1 MADIALSSRNLAQTI
16 RNQAWRIWEDAL
28 YCSAGHFQESRW
40 WQGINLWM
48 GIPTTIIAAITGI
61 TSLADSGSSP
71 LILGLSSNLIV
82 PVLSFTV
89 AAISGLSTFLDPTG
103 QASKHYQAASQ
114 YQTLVNDIRLFCEV
128 DCAKE
133 CGDEQLEEG
142 LRKFNARLNELNS
155 QPLIISKQA
164 KQIAEKEIKSG
175 KFNYRIDKEIPKTT
189 AKQTAF
195 L

>member
-1 MADIALSSRNLAQTI
+1 MRAVYVVFRCLYGIIPRKTQLITILGPNVIGSWDKEQAMADIALSSQNLAQTI

-71 LILGLSSNLIV
+71 LIPGRSSNLIV

-103 QASKHYQAASQ
+103 QASKHYQAAS
-114 YQTLVNDIRLFCEV
+114 
-128 DCAKE
+128 
-133 CGDEQLEEG
+133 
-142 LRKFNARLNELNS
+142 
-155 QPLIISKQA
+155 
-164 KQIAEKEIKSG
+164 
-175 KFNYRIDKEIPKTT
+175 
-189 AKQTAF
+189 
-195 L
+195 